1 MDAVAPHLRGLARIR
16 EIRERRGAPR
26 TMGLLQRV
34 ILMWVARYCIRYR
47 KWVEQKTDLGSR
59 AARSVSSRPIGDML
73 DISRTD
79 HTHQSMIISLLRI
92 ALRPAYDMSTLCGT
106 DDTAEPLSETLG
118 KSSSHAEAG
127 ESSVVAP
134 FQSTDC
140 SRSGFMAC
148 YFYLYI
154 ILREERVDSFVL
166 NWFLEQLVADVY
178 RTEGLMQKG
187 EYSQSLWFWT
197 VMFGAC
203 AASAARGVSAMEE
216 RQMQA
221 VKDVYMAKIVMGN
234 QVLKLRTWAGA
245 KSVLRLFAWEDGFD
259 GEEELRA
266 LWEEATWGRNG
277 ERLGPGLQ
285 LSCAAAGL
293 GSLIDPQ
300 LVGWC

>member
-1 MDAVAPHLRGLARIR
+1 
-16 EIRERRGAPR
+16 
-26 TMGLLQRV
+26 MGRV
-34 ILMWVARYCIRYR
+34 
-47 KWVEQKTDLGSR
+47 KTDDCPR
-59 AARSVSSRPIGDML
+59 AARSVASRPIGDML

-79 HTHQSMIISLLRI
+79 HTHQSMIISLLRV
-92 ALRPAYDMSTLCGT
+92 ALRPTYNMSTLCGT
-106 DDTAEPLSETLG
+106 DGTAEPLSETLG
-118 KSSSHAEAG
+118 KTSLHTDAG
-127 ESSVVAP
+127 ERNVVAP
-134 FQSTDC
+134 LWSVDC

-154 ILREERVDSFVL
+154 ILREERVDPFVL
-166 NWFLEQLVADVY
+166 NWFLEQLVADVW
-178 RTEGLMQKG
+178 RTEVLMQKG
-187 EYSQSLWFWT
+187 LYSQSLWFWT

-203 AASAARGVSAMEE
+203 AASAARSMSPTED

-234 QVLKLRTWAGA
+234 QELKIRTWGGA

-277 ERLGPGLQ
+277 DGLGPGLP

-293 GSLIDPQ
+293 ESWTDPQ
-300 LVGWC
+300 LAGWC